1 MLRYLGSPVQPSLDN
16 INSGGLFWSSVITS
30 GHWERE
36 RAGSNTIQHLHCPPA
51 PLISTYNI
59 NLNHQPRT
67 YPPHHA
73 IDQHRTDITDIAD
86 TLKAKECPFVI
97 VYIMYYIMY
106 SILLIVRISQKLNLL
121 GSEDL
126 KFMELLF
133 LSSLH
138 FYINQFLLFLISW
151 CLRFHYISVLWSI
164 TATKNYK
171 ITNKIKIYFQ
181 KTKGFIKLSFNVIQ
195 FQSFVNSATETESL
209 ARIVSF

>member
-1 MLRYLGSPVQPSLDN
+1 MPRFSVYFLRFLFWFCVLMLRYLGSPVQPSLDN

-106 SILLIVRISQKLNLL
+106 SILLIVRISQKTKPFRFWRSKVYGITLSLSIALL
-121 GSEDL
+121 
-126 KFMELLF
+126 
-133 LSSLH
+133 
-138 FYINQFLLFLISW
+138 Y
-151 CLRFHYISVLWSI
+151 
-164 TATKNYK
+164 
-171 ITNKIKIYFQ
+171 
-181 KTKGFIKLSFNVIQ
+181 
-195 FQSFVNSATETESL
+195 
-209 ARIVSF
+209 